1 MLIWN
6 ADLIRVMAIVAKVSD
21 VAMQKCLYDFPH
33 VQIPM
38 HINRGHTGSLIS
50 WFIANKI
57 VY

>member
-1 MLIWN
+1 
-6 ADLIRVMAIVAKVSD
+6 MAIVAKVSD